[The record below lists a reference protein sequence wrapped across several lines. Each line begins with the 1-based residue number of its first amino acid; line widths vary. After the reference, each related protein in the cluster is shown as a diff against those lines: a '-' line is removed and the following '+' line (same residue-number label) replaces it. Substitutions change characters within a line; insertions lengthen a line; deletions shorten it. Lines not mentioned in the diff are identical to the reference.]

1 MKPENYFSF
10 ARVVQLI
17 KHYAIVEKRG
27 LLLYTL
33 LSIAALQIPYLAAI
47 IAYNTAHTD
56 SSVRYDIELLIMILG
71 AVITFI
77 LLTYAASQL
86 MNTNSKESR
95 SNFLMLPARSSE
107 KFISR
112 MLICTVGAMIIV
124 AAGHLLGICSYN
136 LLLTLLNAE
145 EYYHNLGT
153 QFLDT
158 VFSLDSLATSV
169 IFLLYCLYIWGATY
183 FHKNRYARSSSVA
196 LLSWPIPYLI
206 LGILTFLAAKRGYE
220 YDDTMLSVKMI
231 MYILPFVTI
240 WAAWRNFNRTQI
252 IGKERYMWIITGLI
266 VIYIII
272 FGVAGY
278 IFNKDIKDV
287 KTIKLEEERIERI
300 TGAEFPLFD
309 YHKTTFYDSG
319 GMLGDFTCSAI
330 YKFDKVPTNEFYN
343 TLDSLCNVENS
354 HWSKSNNQSDS
365 TASAEEYYFNLMW
378 GNGYPAPEGESPEDD
393 RLITIEIPKGQKEF
407 KITYGAW

>member
-1 MKPENYFSF
+1 MKPDNKFSF
-10 ARVVQLI
+10 TRVAQLI

-33 LSIAALQIPYLAAI
+33 ISIAALQIPYLAAI

-112 MLICTVGAMIIV
+112 MLICTVRAMIIV

-158 VFSLDSLATSV
+158 VFSLDSLATSI
-169 IFLLYCLYIWGATY
+169 IFMLYCLYIWGATY
-183 FHKNRYARSSSVA
+183 FHKNCYARSSSVA
-196 LLSWPIPYLI
+196 LLSWPIPYLT
-206 LGILTFLAAKRGYE
+206 LAILTLLAAKRGYE

-252 IGKERYMWIITGLI
+252 IGKERYMWIIAGII
-266 VIYIII
+266 VIYTVI
-272 FGVAGY
+272 FGIIYSETRAT
-278 IFNKDIKDV
+278 
-287 KTIKLEEERIERI
+287 KTVILKEERVERI
-300 TGAEFPLFD
+300 TRTEFPAFS
-309 YHKTTFYDSG
+309 YHKTTFYHSG

-330 YKFDKVPTNEFYN
+330 YKFDKVPTEDFYN

-354 HWSKSNNQSDS
+354 HWSKPNINDEP
-365 TASAEEYYFNLMW
+365 ASAEEYSFHIIW
-378 GNGYPAPEGESPEDD
+378 GNNYPAPEGESEEDD
-393 RLITIEIPKGQKEF
+393 RFITIKIPKGEREF
-407 KITYGAW
+407 KISYGAW

>member
-1 MKPENYFSF
+1 MKPDNKFCIK
-10 ARVVQLI
+10 RVVQLI
-17 KHYAIVEKRG
+17 KYYAVIERKG

-33 LSIAALQIPYLAAI
+33 ISIAALQIPYLAAI
-47 IAYNTAHTD
+47 FSYVSANPDETPK
-56 SSVRYDIELLIMILG
+56 YDIELLISILG
-71 AVITFI
+71 TVITFL

-86 MNTNSKESR
+86 MNTKSKETR
-95 SNFLMLPARSSE
+95 SNFLMLPAKSSE
-107 KFISR
+107 KFLAR
-112 MLICTVGAMIIV
+112 MLICTVGAMAV
-124 AAGHLLGICSYN
+124 VTVGHLLGICSYN
-136 LLLTLLNAE
+136 LLLTLLGADEN
-145 EYYHNLGT
+145 YHNLGT
-153 QFLDT
+153 LFFDT
-158 VFSLDSLATSV
+158 IFQLDSLATSI
-169 IFLLYCLYIWGATY
+169 IFMLYCLYIWGATY
-183 FHKNRYARSSSVA
+183 FHKNCYARSNTVA
-196 LLSWPIPYLI
+196 LLTWPIPYLTI
-206 LGILTFLAAKRGYE
+206 VLGFTSKLLCE
-220 YDDTMLSVKMI
+220 YDNNLQFVRMI

-278 IFNKDIKDV
+278 IFNKEIKDV

-300 TGAEFPLFD
+300 TGAEFPAFD

-330 YKFDKVPTNEFYN
+330 YKFDKVPTENFYN

-354 HWSKSNNQSDS
+354 HWSKPNINDS
-365 TASAEEYYFNLMW
+365 AASAEEYSFHIIW
-378 GNGYPAPEGESPEDD
+378 GNNYPAPEGESPEDD

>member
-1 MKPENYFSF
+1 MKPDNKFSF
-10 ARVVQLI
+10 TRVAQLLR
-17 KHYAIVEKRG
+17 HYAIVEKRG

-33 LSIAALQIPYLAAI
+33 ISIAALQIPYLAAI

-95 SNFLMLPARSSE
+95 SNFLMLPAKSSE
-107 KFISR
+107 KFIAR
-112 MLICTVGAMIIV
+112 MLICTVGAMITV

-169 IFLLYCLYIWGATY
+169 IFMLYSLYIWGAAY
-183 FHKNRYARSSSVA
+183 FHKNCYARSSTVA
-196 LLSWPIPYLI
+196 LLTWPIPYLTI
-206 LGILTFLAAKRGYE
+206 VLGFTSKLLCE
-220 YDDTMLSVKMI
+220 YDNNLQFVRMI

-240 WAAWRNFNRTQI
+240 LAAWRNFNRTQI

-300 TGAEFPLFD
+300 TGTEFPAFD
-309 YHKTTFYDSG
+309 YHRTTFYHSG

-343 TLDSLCNVENS
+343 TLDSLCNVEGSN
-354 HWSKSNNQSDS
+354 WSKSNNQSDS
-365 TASAEEYYFNLMW
+365 TASAEEYSFHIIW
-378 GNGYPAPEGESPEDD
+378 GNNYPAPEGESPEDD

>member
-1 MKPENYFSF
+1 MKPENKFSF
-10 ARVVQLI
+10 TRVVQLI

-33 LSIAALQIPYLAAI
+33 ISIVALLIPYLAAI

-95 SNFLMLPARSSE
+95 SNFLMLPAKSSE

-112 MLICTVGAMIIV
+112 MLICTLGAMIIV
-124 AAGHLLGICSYN
+124 VAAHLLGICSYN

-158 VFSLDSLATSV
+158 VFSLDSLATSI
-169 IFLLYCLYIWGATY
+169 IFMLYCLYIWGAAY
-183 FHKNRYARSSSVA
+183 FHKNCYARSSTVA
-196 LLSWPIPYLI
+196 LLTWPIPYLTI
-206 LGILTFLAAKRGYE
+206 VLGFTSKLLCE
-220 YDDTMLSVKMI
+220 YDNNLQFVRMI

-252 IGKERYMWIITGLI
+252 IGKERYMWIIAGII
-266 VIYIII
+266 VIYTVI
-272 FGVAGY
+272 FGIIYSETRAT
-278 IFNKDIKDV
+278 
-287 KTIKLEEERIERI
+287 KTIILKEERVERI
-300 TGAEFPLFD
+300 TGTEFPAFS

-354 HWSKSNNQSDS
+354 HWSKPNINDS
-365 TASAEEYYFNLMW
+365 TASAEEYSFHIIW
-378 GNGYPAPEGESPEDD
+378 GNNYPAPEGESPEDD